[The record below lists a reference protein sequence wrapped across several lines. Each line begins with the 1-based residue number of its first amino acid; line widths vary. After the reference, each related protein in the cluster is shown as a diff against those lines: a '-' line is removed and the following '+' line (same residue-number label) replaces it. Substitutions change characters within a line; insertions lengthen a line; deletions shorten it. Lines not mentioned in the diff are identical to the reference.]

1 MTLKSF
7 FLIGKRDSILAFH
20 SDYTCIHI
28 FLRFDDCLKLGR
40 RIDERPYTLPNP
52 EILRSAP
59 DAPIRSTENRDI
71 IGASTPEPATLPTP
85 ITSPVKPKL
94 NVFNGKVV
102 MLSADLEIGSHLQ
115 KTISTLVK
123 DGGGEMTSEVSKA
136 TTLICRYREG
146 FAYRVASRL
155 NKDVGNLSWLY
166 HLMTYNT
173 WTSPYRRLLH
183 YPVPRTPIPGFEGFK
198 ISLSN
203 YIGEARSYL
212 ENLISATGAEC
223 TKTLRQENTHLVTA
237 HDNSEKCNAAREWG
251 LHVVNHLWLEECYA
265 KWRLLPVS
273 DPRYTHFPRRTNLG
287 EVVGQTRLDR
297 SCLESMFFAEETV
310 SAPAGPRKAMQN
322 RDQNTAAMKASDV
335 DENMVSDTTNATPR
349 IGKSRKVTESKN
361 LQTPARS
368 RLASD
373 GKEND
378 TPSSTSS
385 RKSKDAATAKL
396 HDIAPDIALYE
407 KEMKRVGG
415 VIYGGRRKTDEDRV
429 TLNNNKKRSSMEAQT
444 ESDEEDVTEAKRQK
458 KAKPPIA
465 MHLLITGYKK
475 WVGNMKK
482 EDADKVRYPP
492 SFRYIQI
499 ANTDKRQLRELGIM
513 VVQDA
518 RKCSHLAA
526 PSVLRTP
533 KFVNALA
540 YGPVIVQIDFIT
552 QCLKKNELLDVDD
565 FLLNDKEAEKRFG
578 ISLDQANANAKTN
591 KNKLLRGYHIYCIET
606 IRGGFEAF
614 KSIVDANGG
623 DCNLFRGRVSYQAPR
638 EESDDESD
646 DEHQSNRKEI
656 YLLSSAAAEH
666 QKLWPRF
673 RQLVQNMGKTPR
685 IVRVDWLLDMAMS
698 QERRAAG
705 EYELNEEMVEQTEE

>member
-1 MTLKSF
+1 
-7 FLIGKRDSILAFH
+7 
-20 SDYTCIHI
+20 
-28 FLRFDDCLKLGR
+28 
-40 RIDERPYTLPNP
+40 
-52 EILRSAP
+52 
-59 DAPIRSTENRDI
+59 
-71 IGASTPEPATLPTP
+71 
-85 ITSPVKPKL
+85 
-94 NVFNGKVV
+94 
-102 MLSADLEIGSHLQ
+102 MLSSDLGIGSHLQ

-123 DGGGEMTSEVSKA
+123 DGCGEMTSEVSKA

-166 HLMTYNT
+166 HLMTYDT

-273 DPRYTHFPRRTNLG
+273 DSRYTHFPRRTNLG

-310 SAPAGPRKAMQN
+310 SAPTGPRKAMQN
-322 RDQNTAAMKASDV
+322 RDQNTAAMRTSDV

-349 IGKSRKVTESKN
+349 IGKSRKVTDSKN

-407 KEMKRVGG
+407 KEKKRVGG

-429 TLNNNKKRSSMEAQT
+429 ALNNNKKRSSMEAQS

-458 KAKPPIA
+458 KSKPPIA
-465 MHLLITGYKK
+465 MHLLITGYQK

-482 EDADKVRYPP
+482 EDADKVCYSPK
-492 SFRYIQI
+492 FRYIQV

-552 QCLKKNELLDVDD
+552 QCLKKNELLDTDD

-578 ISLDQANANAKTN
+578 FSLEQSKDNAKTN
-591 KNKLLRGYHIYCIET
+591 KNKLLRGCHIYCVET
-606 IRGGFEAF
+606 IRGGFDAF

-646 DEHQSNRKEI
+646 DEHQSSRKEI
-656 YLLSSAAAEH
+656 YLLSSVAAEH